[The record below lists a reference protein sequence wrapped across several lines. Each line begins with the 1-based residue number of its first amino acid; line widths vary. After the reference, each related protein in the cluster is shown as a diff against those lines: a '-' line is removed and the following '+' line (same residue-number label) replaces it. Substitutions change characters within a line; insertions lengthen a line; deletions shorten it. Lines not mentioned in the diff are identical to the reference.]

1 MIDSTDFKIKGFH
14 HIPKTNKLWSYKL
27 NGPGRRYQLLTD
39 GNGVPLKIWGGYSP
53 KVYDGHWIPLH
64 RRWLNHNLRG
74 CYLFGDSHYWS
85 AQDDLDQVTL
95 IATMPKTVKPK
106 HGVATV
112 GTTTIMVNDDDF
124 KLQQKVVHPN
134 STKCRTSFWSDE
146 SNFQCIHQKNPRW
159 RETA

>member
-1 MIDSTDFKIKGFH
+1 M
-14 HIPKTNKLWSYKL
+14 
-27 NGPGRRYQLLTD
+27 
-39 GNGVPLKIWGGYSP
+39 PLKIWGGYSP

-64 RRWLNHNLRG
+64 RRWLNHNLQG

-124 KLQQKVVHPN
+124 KLQQKVVHQIRPN
-134 STKCRTSFWSDE
+134 VERSFGQMSQIFNALNKKFIDGE
-146 SNFQCIHQKNPRW
+146 RQLD
-159 RETA
+159 